1 MNETHEPG
9 WISRF
14 KWLILGGCGL
24 IIFFLCGSFLLLLPD
39 LLSNPQV
46 KQSSEALFAA
56 TPTNEVVIEGLN
68 PSIPTVIIT
77 PTTLPSETDED
88 LPNREVAYVI
98 QVIDGDTIEVFLNEK
113 SYRVRY
119 IGIDSPEI
127 GMSGSEEAT
136 EANRGLVEGQ
146 ILELEKDVSNT
157 DQHGRL
163 LRYVYLSDGTLVNA
177 QLVALGYAVAVAYPP
192 DIKYQEM
199 LKAKQLVAQ
208 ENGLGLWITPTA
220 AATLVREESAAIVVI
235 DPACSQFNAPGN
247 DNENK
252 NEEFVCIGNQGHGL
266 VELSDW
272 SVNDEYGWTYQF
284 PNFILEPG
292 SMVVIRTGCG
302 SDTQQDLYW
311 CKDET
316 AVWNN
321 DGDCVYLI
329 SKEGKMIAQY
339 CY

>member
-1 MNETHEPG
+1 MNETPEPG

-14 KWLILGGCGL
+14 KWPILGGCGL
-24 IIFFLCGSFLLLLPD
+24 IIFFLCGSFLLFLPD
-39 LLSNPQV
+39 ILSNPKV
-46 KQSSEALFAA
+46 RQSSEALFAA
-56 TPTNEVVIEGLN
+56 IPTNIVAVEDLDLSTSAVDVTPTAQPL
-68 PSIPTVIIT
+68 
-77 PTTLPSETDED
+77 ETDD
-88 LPNREVAYVI
+88 GLPNREVVYVI

-113 SYRVRY
+113 AYRLRY

-127 GMSGSEEAT
+127 GMPGSEEAT
-136 EANRGLVEGQ
+136 EANRDLVSGQ
-146 ILELEKDVSNT
+146 ILELESDISNT

-163 LRYVYLSDGTLVNA
+163 LRYVYLSNGTLVNA
-177 QLVALGYAVAVAYPP
+177 ELVALGYAVAVAYPP

-199 LKAKQLVAQ
+199 FEAKQLEAQ

-220 AATLVREESAAIVVI
+220 AATLVSEEYAAIVVI

-252 NEEFVCIGNQGHGL
+252 NEEYVCLVSQSIEL
-266 VELSDW
+266 VEMTGW
-272 SVNDEYGWTYQF
+272 IVRDEYGWTYSIPEF
-284 PNFILEPG
+284 TLEPG
-292 SMVVIRTGCG
+292 TAVKVRSGCG
-302 SDTQQDLYW
+302 DNSQKDLYW

-329 SKEGKMIAQY
+329 SKEGKTIAQY

>member
-1 MNETHEPG
+1 MNETPEPG

-14 KWLILGGCGL
+14 KWPILSGCGL
-24 IIFFLCGSFLLLLPD
+24 IFFFLCGSFLLFLPGI
-39 LLSNPQV
+39 LSNPKV
-46 KQSSEALFAA
+46 RQSSEALFAA
-56 TPTNEVVIEGLN
+56 IPTNIVAVEDLDLSTSAVDVTPTAQPL
-68 PSIPTVIIT
+68 
-77 PTTLPSETDED
+77 ETDD
-88 LPNREVAYVI
+88 GLPNREVVYVI

-113 SYRVRY
+113 AYRLRY
-119 IGIDSPEI
+119 IGINSPEI
-127 GMSGSEEAT
+127 GIPGSEEAT
-136 EANRGLVEGQ
+136 EANRDLVSGQ
-146 ILELEKDVSNT
+146 ILELESDISNT

-163 LRYVYLSDGTLVNA
+163 LRYVYLSNGTLVNA
-177 QLVALGYAVAVAYPP
+177 ELVALGYAVAVAYPP

-199 LKAKQLVAQ
+199 FEAKQLEAQ

-220 AATLVREESAAIVVI
+220 AATLVSEEYSAIVVI

-252 NEEFVCIGNQGHGL
+252 NEEYVCLVSQSIEL
-266 VELSDW
+266 VEMTGW
-272 SVNDEYGWTYQF
+272 IVRDEYGWTYSIPEF
-284 PNFILEPG
+284 TLEPG
-292 SMVVIRTGCG
+292 TAVKVRSGCG
-302 SDTQQDLYW
+302 DNSQKDLYW

-329 SKEGKMIAQY
+329 SKEGKTIAQY